1 MKVYGSIWLLAILL
15 AIANFRAIAQRRD
28 DPQRDSQL
36 WPDVITTIELNEKLS
51 LVLFGTARLGR
62 DDSALINKQLGIGLN
77 RTLSKNLSTAF
88 QYRFIK
94 NEPTPNRL
102 STEHRLHADLTPR
115 TPLKFGFQLSD
126 RNRFEWRNINGNVSW
141 RYRNRLQFERPF
153 NIGERRIT
161 PYISGE
167 TMYDTRPANWT
178 RNQLYVGAR
187 VPVVKHVTWDGF
199 YMRQW
204 DARTQPGFL
213 NVVGTF
219 IRLDF

>member
-1 MKVYGSIWLLAILL
+1 MKICLRTILL
-15 AIANFRAIAQRRD
+15 MLFIAGLRSPAMAQRRD

-36 WPDVITTIELNEKLS
+36 WPDVITTIELNEKLN

-102 STEHRLHADLTPR
+102 STEHRLHVDLTPR
-115 TPLKFGFQLSD
+115 APLKFGFQLSD
-126 RNRFEWRNINGNVSW
+126 RNRFEWRNINGSVSW

-153 NIGERRIT
+153 DIGERRIT
-161 PYISGE
+161 PYVSGE
-167 TMYDTRPANWT
+167 TMYDTRQHNWT
-178 RNQLYVGAR
+178 RNQLYIGAR
-187 VPVVKHVTWDGF
+187 VPVVKHFTWDGF

>member
-1 MKVYGSIWLLAILL
+1 M
-15 AIANFRAIAQRRD
+15 AQRRD
-28 DPQRDSQL
+28 DPSRDSQI
-36 WPDVITTIELNEKLS
+36 WPDVITTIDLNERLS
-51 LVLFGTARLGR
+51 LVIFTTLRLGR

-77 RTLSKNLSTAF
+77 RTLSKKLSTAF

-102 STEHRLHADLTPR
+102 STEHRLHADLTTR
-115 TPLKFGFQLSD
+115 TPLKFGFQVSD

-141 RYRNRLQFERPF
+141 RYRNRVQFERPF
-153 NIGERRIT
+153 SIGERRIT

-167 TMYDTRPANWT
+167 TMYDTRFDTWT
-178 RNQLYVGAR
+178 RNQLYIGAR
-187 VPVVKHVTWDGF
+187 VPIVKHVTWDGF

-213 NVVGTF
+213 NVAGTF
-219 IRLDF
+219 VRLDF